1 MSAHS
6 LGIARE
12 ALCQIRGLVLHAYA
26 AARSPMRMSG

>member
-1 MSAHS
+1 MAAHR

-12 ALCQIRGLVLHAYA
+12 ALRQAHSLVLHDYA